1 MGDQLTDQD
10 ALKFARRLKG
20 IDGFPWDD
28 EVIAANARHIQ
39 HWCKGSIVDNR
50 VWPAWA
56 QAEWMISQAEL
67 WSKWRGA
74 GALKELFD
82 SKFAPKVEPAN
93 GFKPLGEKRAI
104 ECQSCRDTGYVRPR
118 GKYQYCDCGLGEQM
132 KSDAGDNAI
141 HWLNRMDKSFN
152 ASFAPDPRRVNRP
165 SLADLEAEYYASQ
178 QPPAKEGEEQ

>member
-28 EVIAANARHIQ
+28 EVIAANARHLQ
-39 HWCKGSIVDNR
+39 HWCKGSFVEDR

-67 WSKWRGA
+67 WPKWRGT

-82 SKFAPKVEPAN
+82 SKFARKVEPGNA
-93 GFKPLGEKRAI
+93 FKPMGEKQPI
-104 ECQSCRDTGYVRPR
+104 QCQSCGDTGYVHPR
-118 GKYQYCDCGLGEQM
+118 GKYQYCDCSLGEQF
-132 KSDAGDNAI
+132 KSDAGDNAL
-141 HWLNRMDKSFN
+141 HWLHRMDKSFS
-152 ASFAPDPRRVNRP
+152 ASFTPEPRRVNKP
-165 SLADLEAEYYASQ
+165 SLSELEAEYYAQ
-178 QPPAKEGEEQ
+178 QPQPDQDGEQ